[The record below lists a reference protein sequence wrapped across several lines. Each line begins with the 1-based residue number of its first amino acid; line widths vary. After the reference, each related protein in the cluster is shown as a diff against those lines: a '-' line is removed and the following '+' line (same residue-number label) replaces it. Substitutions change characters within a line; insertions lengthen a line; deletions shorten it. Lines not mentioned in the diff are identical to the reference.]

1 MASAPPPAA
10 PPLVS
15 ALLLLQAHFA
25 LSRVGGE
32 IRVIDL
38 GELAVLKAGK
48 GIRSIHLYKRADA
61 NLLMQRFLETQP
73 VPCEPKRTIAN
84 FFTDPATTVFDRI
97 AFDPSST
104 PPGTLNLWASSP
116 VKPVKGDWSTLVH
129 FLLDV
134 ICSGDKAVFG
144 YLIQF
149 IAHMLQHP
157 HVKPGIMPVLLG
169 GQGVGKGTLFELLRA
184 IWPSTT
190 LQVSDVDHITG
201 GFNSVLECVYVVCLD
216 EAMFKGDRKALDRM
230 KSLIT
235 EPEITIEAKY
245 QPRRSLRSFHR
256 FFAASNHQHFAHVE
270 PDDRRFLIM
279 RVSDARKSDFEY
291 FGRIHTAISDPM
303 TIAALVHDLLAF
315 DLSAFNVRSRPRTKE
330 HTEQKLHSLTG
341 FDRYWFDVLSTGC
354 LSPSATPMDNW
365 GTARFAAS
373 ITLTAA
379 YHEFG
384 SADRH
389 AGAFTQRDLADA
401 LKRLCPSAVKARHQ
415 KGAPQQ
421 RGYDLPKLAQ
431 ARHDFE
437 RVIGASIGWPV

>member
-1 MASAPPPAA
+1 MASAPPHV
-10 PPLVS
+10 PPPPS
-15 ALLLLQAHFA
+15 ALVLLQTHYA

-32 IRVIDL
+32 IRIIDL
-38 GELAVLKAGK
+38 GELTALKAGI
-48 GIRSIHLYKRADA
+48 GIRSLHLYKRADA
-61 NLLMQRFLETQP
+61 ILLMQRFLETQP

-84 FFTDPATTVFDRI
+84 FFTDPATKVFNRV
-97 AFDPSST
+97 AFDPRST
-104 PPGTLNLWASSP
+104 PPGTLNLWTSSP
-116 VKPVKGDWSTLVH
+116 VQPVKGDWSILVH

-134 ICSGDKAVFG
+134 ICSGDKVVFG

-149 IAHMLQHP
+149 IAHMLQYP
-157 HVKPGIMPVLLG
+157 QVKPGIMPVLLG

-190 LQVSDVDHITG
+190 LQVSDVDHIIG

-245 QPRRSLRSFHR
+245 QPRRSLTSFHR

-270 PDDRRFLIM
+270 PDDRRFLVM

-291 FGRIHTAISDPM
+291 FGRIHAAISDPA
-303 TIAALVHDLLAF
+303 TIAALVHDLLAI
-315 DLSAFNVRSRPRTKE
+315 DLSGFNVRRRPRTNE

-341 FDRYWFDVLSTGC
+341 FDRYWFDVLSTGS
-354 LSPSATPMDNW
+354 LSPSATPMDSW

-373 ITLTAA
+373 TTLTAA

-384 SADRH
+384 SADRL
-389 AGAFTQRDLADA
+389 AGAFTERDLADT

-415 KGAPQQ
+415 KAAPQQ
-421 RGYDLPKLAQ
+421 RGYDLPTLAQ
-431 ARHDFE
+431 ARREFE
-437 RVIGASIGWPV
+437 QVIGASIGWPV